1 LQQPEAELEQAQ
13 VAAVSSVDV
22 FVQTFLQCQD
32 TKKK

>member
-13 VAAVSSVDV
+13 VAAITPVDV
-22 FVQTFLQCQD
+22 FVQTGLQCQD

>member
-13 VAAVSSVDV
+13 VAAVSPMDE
-22 FVQTFLQCQD
+22 FVQTLLQCQD